1 MTGPAPERQPATA
14 GGPASGWSATGL
26 ARPAAFW
33 TGTAAVTAGVCLHIP
48 MLAAARPMHYMLVG
62 MPWDNWMKAGMSLV
76 VAGLGLVYYSLVP
89 RRGQPRE
96 TSAPPAGFDARAIDG
111 TSLTRAHVRLILV
124 LLIAI
129 AIDTSKPFT
138 FTFILPGVAREY
150 GLSTPAHHVAGALP
164 VGLLP
169 LSGITGTVAGSL
181 LWGFLGDRIGRR
193 ASILLACVLFTA
205 TAMCGAMAPYGWN
218 IFMCFVMGL
227 GAGGLLPVTYAL
239 LTEIVP
245 SRYRGPT
252 VVLVAGL
259 GTALGFLV
267 TSWLAHWLMPTF
279 GWRIMWFIGLPSGVL
294 LLTLQRYIPESPR
307 FLAAAGR
314 FDETR
319 TVMASFRLTTAT
331 QAVVPAA
338 GVHDQAAR
346 PGHLLEGPLR
356 NLTAALALAGIAWG
370 LVNFGFIV
378 WLPTTVSAAG
388 LSVES
393 VTGILAWAAVFAV
406 PGAVLV
412 AWLYGFWSSRGT
424 VVLTAAV
431 TGLTL
436 LVFAGLGNSIARY
449 PALLAALMVC
459 LLVAMWGLISAL
471 SPYSAE
477 VYPGTVRATGA
488 GINAG
493 SSKLGGVV
501 ALIMSVLAIAPF
513 SVRNTAVIAA
523 VPMLVAA
530 VATAATG
537 IETRYGRARTVAVP
551 QTSGE
556 SPTTL

>member
-1 MTGPAPERQPATA
+1 MTAHAAGGQPA
-14 GGPASGWSATGL
+14 GGGGRGSGWTAVGL

-33 TGTAAVTAGVCLHIP
+33 LGTAAVTTGVCLHIP

-62 MPWDNWMKAGMSLV
+62 MPWDNWMKAGMALV
-76 VAGLGLVYYSLVP
+76 VAGLGLVYFALAPSLRRP
-89 RRGQPRE
+89 RATAAP
-96 TSAPPAGFDARAIDG
+96 SAELDARAIDG
-111 TSLTRAHVRLILV
+111 TSLTRAHFQLIAV

-129 AIDTSKPFT
+129 AIDTAKPYT
-138 FTFILPGVAREY
+138 FTFILPGVAKEY
-150 GLSTPAHHVAGALP
+150 GLSTPAHHLAGALP

-169 LSGITGTVAGSL
+169 LSGITGTVVGAL

-193 ASILLACVLFTA
+193 ASILLACVVFTA
-205 TAMCGAMAPYGWN
+205 TAMCGAMAPFGWN

-239 LTEIVP
+239 LTEIIP

-252 VVLVAGL
+252 IVLVAGA

-294 LLTLQRYIPESPR
+294 LLALQRYIPESPR

-314 FDETR
+314 PDEAR
-319 TVMASFRLTTAT
+319 AVMKAFRLSPAT
-331 QAVVPAA
+331 PAA
-338 GVHDQAAR
+338 DPGVPVPVRASRRGQ
-346 PGHLLEGPLR
+346 LLEGPLR
-356 NLTAALALAGIAWG
+356 NLTAALALAGAAWG

-406 PGAVLV
+406 PGSVLV
-412 AWLYGFWSSRGT
+412 AWLYGSWSSRGT
-424 VVLTAAV
+424 VTLSAAV
-431 TGLTL
+431 TGVTL
-436 LVFAGLGNSIARY
+436 IVFAALGSSIARY
-449 PALLAALMVC
+449 PVLLAALMVC

-471 SPYSAE
+471 APYSAE
-477 VYPGTVRATGA
+477 VYPGPVRATGA

-493 SSKLGGVV
+493 ATKLGGVL
-501 ALIMSVLAIAPF
+501 ALVMSVLAIAPF
-513 SVRNTAVIAA
+513 SVRNTAIITA
-523 VPMLVAA
+523 VPMLAAAAA
-530 VATAATG
+530 VAVTG
-537 IETRYGRARTVAVP
+537 IETRYKAPQSMRVP
-551 QTSGE
+551 QMTE
-556 SPTTL
+556 